1 MTSNDRCILTLQ
13 MLEYNLE
20 VTVLVEFQI
29 QSLAG
34 KRLVQRLLRMAV
46 EVKFF

>member
-1 MTSNDRCILTLQ
+1 MTSNDCCILTLQ

-34 KRLVQRLLRMAV
+34 NRLVQQLLRMAV